1 MSTLTQAALEKM
13 IFRKT
18 NAQAGRHLSVTPQN
32 STMRHLAYGRIIL
45 NSSKPSVSFP
55 TGDRETALICLS
67 GSAAVKTGEREF
79 GLDRYDAIYIPR
91 DATIEVS
98 TRNET
103 DIAEFS
109 SDVEGKYP
117 VQVVRYSETVQDPG
131 LKFSAGGPGSSREL
145 NMLIAKNVEA
155 GRLVA
160 GFTHSDPGNWTS
172 WPPHEHAEMLEEMYV
187 YFDMPEP
194 AYGIQLV
201 YNNTEYPELV
211 TVVRDGDAVLM
222 SSGYHP
228 NVSVPGH
235 RIAFLWAMAAHREVT
250 DRRFGVVN
258 VQSGFERGGT
268 GLESGRK

>member
-1 MSTLTQAALEKM
+1 MSTVTQVALERM

-18 NAQAGRHLSVTPQN
+18 NGQGGRHLSVTPQN
-32 STMRHLAYGRIIL
+32 STMRHLSYGRITL
-45 NSSKPSVSFP
+45 NSSKLSVSFSA
-55 TGDRETALICLS
+55 GNRETALICLS
-67 GSAAVKTGEREF
+67 GEATVKTDGREF
-79 GLDRYDAIYIPR
+79 ILGRYDAVYIPR

-98 TRNET
+98 ASSTT
-103 DIAEFS
+103 DLAEFS

-117 VQVVRYSETVQDPG
+117 LQLVRYADASQDPG
-131 LKFSAGGPGSSREL
+131 LKFRTGGPGSSRQL
-145 NMLIAKNVEA
+145 NMLIAKNVKA

-172 WPPHEHAEMLEEMYV
+172 WPPHEHAKILEEMYV

-222 SSGYHP
+222 PSGYHP
-228 NVSVPGH
+228 NVAVPGH
-235 RIAFLWAMAAHREVT
+235 RMAFLWAMAAHREVT
-250 DRRFGVVN
+250 DRQFGLVN
-258 VQSGFERGGT
+258 VQPGFDQGGS
-268 GLESGRK
+268 GLESGR

>member
-1 MSTLTQAALEKM
+1 MSTLTPAALERM

-67 GSAAVKTGEREF
+67 GRAAVKTGEREF

-172 WPPHEHAEMLEEMYV
+172 WPRMSTRKCSKRCTSTSICRSRPTAFSWSTTTQSIRNWSRSCATV
-187 YFDMPEP
+187 MPC
-194 AYGIQLV
+194 
-201 YNNTEYPELV
+201 
-211 TVVRDGDAVLM
+211 
-222 SSGYHP
+222 
-228 NVSVPGH
+228 
-235 RIAFLWAMAAHREVT
+235 
-250 DRRFGVVN
+250 
-258 VQSGFERGGT
+258 
-268 GLESGRK
+268 